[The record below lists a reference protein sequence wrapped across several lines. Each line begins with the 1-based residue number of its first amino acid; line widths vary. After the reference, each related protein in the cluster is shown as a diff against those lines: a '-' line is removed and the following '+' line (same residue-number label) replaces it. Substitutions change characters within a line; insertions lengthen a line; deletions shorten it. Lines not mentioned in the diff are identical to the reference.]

1 MNPRLQPPTGGPSG
15 LVRHNNVFHNSDSL
29 CSHMTGPLPPFH
41 HVAPDCFLQRLRV
54 PPLFFS
60 HLDVTSLVVYVHQL
74 SVYLYFIHVLLMYR
88 SSLKL
93 ICFLVV
99 SDRDA
104 ATGPETLMNGAI
116 LDFQHAPWRGSS
128 DGVIFYF
135 HVLRRCCWYS
145 VSPNVVL

>member
-1 MNPRLQPPTGGPSG
+1 MNPRLQPPQVGPQAWFATTMSSTTQTPSALTW
-15 LVRHNNVFHNSDSL
+15 LVH
-29 CSHMTGPLPPFH
+29 SHLFITWLPTASCRGWESPHF
-41 HVAPDCFLQRLRV
+41 
-54 PPLFFS
+54 FFS